1 MTTEIQ
7 KDYTRLALEQA
18 TVKISTNP
26 GGFKGTG
33 FFINPDGY
41 ILTAWHCLVPDIIC
55 GATITAETIEGQTFT
70 AQLAQNKSVQAW
82 DIAVLKIDYTTEHC
96 VPLGLITENNR
107 GDDVIAIGYPA
118 GYIEGRGIGVYD
130 GIINQLLKPE
140 KTEIDAFETTAIEGQ
155 GQSGGLIYHFETN
168 RLIGLA
174 KEIYK
179 DGVTQNTGIAVRFEA
194 LLKNKEWPELKSSNQ
209 QVAKDWEVHLAKGP
223 KTLEPAQLRELLNQV
238 SVIKGIVAEIEDSD
252 WPFPVYQALQRLS
265 QSPCTL
271 QDYLNVFEAF
281 IHLHFVTLASQFYWA
296 FSQHE
301 LTATMDELKAGLA
314 VVYESLVDPNCGGGV
329 TWGQRCA
336 ILALACEQL
345 PGQFPLN

>member
-1 MTTEIQ
+1 MPLHQ
-7 KDYTRLALEQA
+7 SRFRRG
-18 TVKISTNP
+18 NP
-26 GGFKGTG
+26 
-33 FFINPDGY
+33 
-41 ILTAWHCLVPDIIC
+41 LWL
-55 GATITAETIEGQTFT
+55 
-70 AQLAQNKSVQAW
+70 
-82 DIAVLKIDYTTEHC
+82 
-96 VPLGLITENNR
+96 PLL
-107 GDDVIAIGYPA
+107 
-118 GYIEGRGIGVYD
+118 
-130 GIINQLLKPE
+130 
-140 KTEIDAFETTAIEGQ
+140 
-155 GQSGGLIYHFETN
+155 GGLIYHFATQ

-194 LLKNKEWPELKSSNQ
+194 LFNNKEWPELKPSNQ
-209 QVAKDWEVHLAKGP
+209 QVAADWEAHLEKGP
-223 KTLEPAQLRELLNQV
+223 KTLEPTQLRELLNQV